1 MQLKCMC
8 SDSQAP
14 CLFFFFFLKSDSRKR
29 TRKVDGLELYFFF

>member
-14 CLFFFFFLKSDSRKR
+14 CLFFFFLKSDSRKR